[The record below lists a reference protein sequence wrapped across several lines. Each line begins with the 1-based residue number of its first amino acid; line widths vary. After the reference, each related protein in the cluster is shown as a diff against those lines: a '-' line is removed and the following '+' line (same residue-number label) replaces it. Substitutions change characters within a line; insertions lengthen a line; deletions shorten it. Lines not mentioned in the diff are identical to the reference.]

1 MEQHELMDKSGLPF
15 DGSPEVNQQL
25 IIGTEIQEMQM
36 KMGDIAAN
44 LYDGGWRAKD
54 REQMIGYYTLT
65 EDEAD
70 AICELLEE
78 YEIADR
84 EE

>member
-1 MEQHELMDKSGLPF
+1 MNSGM
-15 DGSPEVNQQL
+15 
-25 IIGTEIQEMQM
+25 QEMQM
-36 KMGDIAAN
+36 SMGDIAAN

-78 YEIADR
+78 YENADR
-84 EE
+84 KE

>member
-1 MEQHELMDKSGLPF
+1 MNTGM
-15 DGSPEVNQQL
+15 
-25 IIGTEIQEMQM
+25 QEMQM
-36 KMGDIAAN
+36 SMGDIAAN
-44 LYDGGWRAKD
+44 LYDGGWRAAD
-54 REQMIGYYTLT
+54 REQMIGYCTLT

-78 YEIADR
+78 YEDAER

>member
-1 MEQHELMDKSGLPF
+1 MNT
-15 DGSPEVNQQL
+15 EV
-25 IIGTEIQEMQM
+25 QEMQM
-36 KMGDIAAN
+36 SMGDIAAN
-44 LYDGGWRAKD
+44 LYDGGWRAAD